1 MNAERCCRFQTGTD
15 MLIGAFRFALSGL
28 PAAGLTCGLMAVM
41 NSVVETEFVPQ
52 PTDRN
57 GATVSI
63 YILEPAIICGG
74 FRGDGANL
82 FQLPIAPS
90 YTEFRTT
97 WRKVVSDP
105 FWENPHEDQKAYRVS
120 KPSFLEGALNAD
132 INAMPFHTENC
143 HNSVRFAP
151 PEFPPNF
158 LKGNYSGSCKVS
170 FAFDKAGNTR
180 DIEIT
185 SCTDDMLSLPTR
197 QAVAKWY
204 RFQGN
209 CRAASNPDQREI
221 RTIRFDLRDEDGIVL
236 PLPYGH

>member
-1 MNAERCCRFQTGTD
+1 MNAERYCRFQTGTD

-57 GATVSI
+57 VAAVST
-63 YILEPAIICGG
+63 YILEPAVICGG
-74 FRGDGANL
+74 FRGGRANL
-82 FQLPIAPS
+82 FQLPIAPT
-90 YTEFRTT
+90 YTEFKTT
-97 WRKVVSDP
+97 LHKVISDSEI
-105 FWENPHEDQKAYRVS
+105 ENPHEDQKAYRVS
-120 KPSFLEGALNAD
+120 KPAFLGLEMITD
-132 INAMPFHTENC
+132 INAMSFRGGAC
-143 HNSVRFAP
+143 HHSVRF
-151 PEFPPNF
+151 FPPKFPPKF
-158 LKGNYSGSCKVS
+158 LKGNHSGYCKVS

-204 RFQGN
+204 RSQGN
-209 CRAASNPDQREI
+209 CRAASNLDQREI